1 MKKVFVTLLML
12 MVVVGL
18 FADEKEDTVIIKANV
33 ANKNF
38 AAFTK
43 TQIISTDDF
52 CNDLTDSEKKLNSE
66 GKTSFYASA
75 RTNSHSLI
83 TVKIYATALTKTND
97 DSTTTSYPLVING
110 KTYETAISTEAT
122 ENKTSAKANDDTV
135 VTFSETTGN
144 GLRVF
149 SKKLEISA
157 NLAGAEAGD
166 YSAYITMVVE
176 EGSTT

>member
-12 MVVVGL
+12 MMVVGL
-18 FADEKEDTVIIKANV
+18 FAAEKEDTVIIQANV
-33 ANKNF
+33 ANKNI

-43 TQIISTDDF
+43 SQITATDDF
-52 CNDLTDSEKKLNSE
+52 SSDLTDSEKTLDTDGE
-66 GKTSFYASA
+66 TSFYASA

-97 DSTTTSYPLVING
+97 DDTTTSYPLVINT
-110 KTYETAISTEAT
+110 KSYETAISTEAT
-122 ENKTSAKANDDTV
+122 DNKTLAKANDGTV
-135 VTFSETTGN
+135 VTFSEKKGN

-149 SKKLEISA
+149 SNELDISA
-157 NLAGAEAGD
+157 NLAEAEAGK
-166 YSAYITMVVE
+166 YEAYITMVVE